1 MLNSSIIMCEVSV
14 MNYKAVKAR
23 KQGTSMTLTVPAQ
36 FKVCENALFE
46 PKLLD
51 DETIQYRPIVNSAD
65 IEHDRRM
72 IEESFEDDRL
82 LTEEDMKK
90 RFGKYGWGQDED

>member
-1 MLNSSIIMCEVSV
+1 

-36 FKVCENALFE
+36 FNVCENALFE
-46 PKLLD
+46 QKLLD

>member
-1 MLNSSIIMCEVSV
+1 MR
-14 MNYKAVKAR
+14 YKTVKAR
-23 KQGTSMTLTVPAQ
+23 KQGTSVTLTIPAQ
-36 FKVCENALFE
+36 FKVCENTLFE

-51 DETIQYRPIVNSAD
+51 DGTIQYSPIASSAD

-72 IEESFEDDRL
+72 IEQSFEYDKL

-90 RFGKYGWGQDED
+90 RFGKYGWGKDED